1 MKRKNA
7 ILIPLSLTLSHLG
20 EGISGIPTAS
30 GRVLRNLIKKD
41 QRELPE
47 IRRTNAFVLIMGI
60 LLSLS

>member
-30 GRVLRNLIKKD
+30 GRVLIKALTLYQGTGLILNMEGKKWD
-41 QRELPE
+41 
-47 IRRTNAFVLIMGI
+47 V
-60 LLSLS
+60 